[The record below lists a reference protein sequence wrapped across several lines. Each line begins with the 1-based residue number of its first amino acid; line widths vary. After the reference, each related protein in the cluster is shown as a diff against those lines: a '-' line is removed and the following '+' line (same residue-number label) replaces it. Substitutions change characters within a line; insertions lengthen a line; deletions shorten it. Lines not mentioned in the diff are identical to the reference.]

1 MESFENRIKKIKWH
15 MSKLEQIMRLIDN
28 DALDPSKIDSIK
40 EDIEYYIDSA
50 NDDDGELGVDDE
62 FDIYEELQLDSI
74 LNGDLDDVGSSA
86 PTSSAPVAE
95 GISADVDSKKP
106 VVVASAS
113 VSTSASASASKV
125 TVPVAKAGTV
135 PIIPGSIASVVPA
148 TTGKASI
155 IPPKAPST
163 ATAVTSTT
171 TKAVASTIGSP
182 RVAATTVAS
191 VVSKDSTKK
200 SPQLG
205 PADSIS
211 SETNPSNQSAAPKVE
226 TSWAAAAST
235 PANVVA
241 PPAVNRPPVP
251 PVVNASS
258 IKSEVPSTASLQ
270 SSPPQPPLAT
280 VPTNQVV
287 NNTELQRQQQLQQLQ
302 QFQLQQAATANASRV
317 GPGGGPGG
325 GPVGPSSFIGMQG
338 NRVNHGLNEGVVSTL
353 HMLKQS
359 MVNCPEIFEPDKPVY
374 TPRNPYNVHQLFP
387 STVPPQLE
395 VLSVFEKLPPDSLF
409 LAFYFQQG
417 SFQQHLAA
425 KVLKKNSWRFHK
437 KYMTWFQRVHDDQ
450 PKVVNDDYEE
460 GTYVY
465 FDYEGG
471 WCQRIKQEFKFE
483 YAYLEDDSS
492 TQFP

>member
-1 MESFENRIKKIKWH
+1 MESFENRIKKVKWH
-15 MSKLEQIMRLIDN
+15 MTKLEQIMRLIDN
-28 DALDPSKIDSIK
+28 DGLEPSKVDSIK

-74 LNGDLDDVGSSA
+74 LNGDADDVSSS
-86 PTSSAPVAE
+86 TPVSEAAKDS
-95 GISADVDSKKP
+95 SADVDSKKA
-106 VVVASAS
+106 VVSSAATTKVAVPATKAS
-113 VSTSASASASKV
+113 T
-125 TVPVAKAGTV
+125 G

-148 TTGKASI
+148 NAFAGKASV
-155 IPPKAPST
+155 IPPKPA
-163 ATAVTSTT
+163 A
-171 TKAVASTIGSP
+171 AVASVTSMSSKAAAASTTGSP
-182 RVAATTVAS
+182 RAPTATVAS

-200 SPQLG
+200 SPPLG
-205 PADSIS
+205 PSDSAA
-211 SETNPSNQSAAPKVE
+211 SETTVVAPKVE

-235 PANVVA
+235 PSNVTA
-241 PPAVNRPPVP
+241 PVPVNRPPVP
-251 PVVNASS
+251 PVVNTSV
-258 IKSEVPSTASLQ
+258 KSEVTPAPTLQ
-270 SSPPQPPLAT
+270 PSPPQPSIAAT
-280 VPTNQVV
+280 PPTQTI
-287 NNTELQRQQQLQQLQ
+287 NNIELQRQQQLQQLQ
-302 QFQLQQAATANASRV
+302 QFQLQQAASANATRV
-317 GPGGGPGG
+317 GPGG
-325 GPVGPSSFIGMQG
+325 GPVGPSSFMGMQG
-338 NRVNHGLNEGVVSTL
+338 NRGNMGLNEGVVSTL

-450 PKVVNDDYEE
+450 PKIVNDDYEE

-465 FDYEGG
+465 FDYESG

-492 TQFP
+492 SQFP